1 MRRLRAHLSVPDSK
15 VQGRADVWIVPITY
29 PLEAPQRG
37 ADETRIR
44 DTTCCWGRS
53 SALGSGPILGIPWE
67 SNAAEAPDLVAP
79 DRLKTPPELDRR
91 HQRSLARLTQSD
103 S

>member
-29 PLEAPQRG
+29 PLEASQRG
-37 ADETRIR
+37 ADEPRTR

-53 SALGSGPILGIPWE
+53 SALGSSPILGIPWK
-67 SNAAEAPDLVAP
+67 SNAAEPPDLA
-79 DRLKTPPELDRR
+79 LLGGQKMAPELDRR
-91 HQRSLARLTQSD
+91 HQTSLPRLSKTHS
-103 S
+103 